1 MKITKRQLRR
11 IIKEEKNK
19 LLSEQNN
26 VPQRLLEDLDNAMY
40 AILKNLETSGN
51 MDPRDVSEAAAQIIQ
66 NELNGFFNTA
76 DTEDTGDLEAY

>member
-1 MKITKRQLRR
+1 MKITKRQLKR

-40 AILKNLETSGN
+40 AILKNLETSGGMYQQN
-51 MDPRDVSEAAAQIIQ
+51 LSEAAPKIIQ
-66 NELNGFFNTA
+66 TELNGFLNIA
-76 DTEDTGDLEAY
+76 GSCP